1 MLPAVVDPAT
11 ASPGERELYRRLRD
25 DPGANDWTVLHSLD
39 LSHHVRAVSGELD
52 FLVLIPGLGA
62 LALEVKA
69 CRSLRREDGLW
80 YYGNESKGD
89 PRGPFK
95 QASEAMHS
103 VRAHVER
110 RPDLRC
116 VPFWSAVIFPYVR
129 FSERSDEWHAWQVID
144 AKAFQSRPISE
155 LLADVLRK
163 ARSFLVQQNSR
174 WFNEASGEPTARQC
188 DAVAQLLRPDFEVTL
203 TPSDLRREREEELRT
218 FTEEQFDALDE
229 MQANARVAFEGPAG
243 TGKTFLAI
251 EAAHRSAVEGR
262 KVLFVCFNR
271 MLGDWLRA
279 QTSGLAPHVTMQTIH
294 AYMLSVAAARVPA
307 AGASASFWEHE
318 LPAQAADAILRNDAY
333 ELFDEIVMDEAQD
346 ILKDDYLDVLDVS
359 VNGGLA
365 AGRWR
370 MFGDFER
377 QAIYGAGSL
386 SLDDFCSRR
395 GGHPAR
401 FHLGS
406 NCRNAPRIVE
416 FIKLLGRLDAGYT
429 RVLRPDSG
437 SDPRIKFY
445 AAPEDGCNLVA
456 ETLAELYAAG
466 FSGHDIAVL
475 STKASASCAERLTTP
490 PWSDRLAPARDAG
503 PGQIPYTTIHAFKG
517 MEAAAVVVTDID
529 EVQGAASESLLY
541 VAITRA
547 TDRLTLVMDERTR
560 PNLARLLAGDSGRQA
575 APVG

>member
-11 ASPGERELYRRLRD
+11 ASPGEREIYRRLRD
-25 DPGANDWTVLHSLD
+25 DPGARDWTVLHSLD
-39 LSHHVRAVSGELD
+39 LSHHVRAISGELD

-80 YYGNESKGD
+80 YYGSESKGD

-103 VRAHVER
+103 VRALVER
-110 RPDLRC
+110 RPDLRH

-129 FSERSDEWHAWQVID
+129 FSERSDEWHSWQAID
-144 AKAFQSRPISE
+144 AKAFQSRPVSE
-155 LLADVLRK
+155 LLSAVLTR
-163 ARSFLVQQNSR
+163 ARQLLAQQHAR
-174 WFNEASGEPTARQC
+174 WFDEASGEPTARQC
-188 DAVAQLLRPDFEVTL
+188 DAVAQLLRPDFEVTI
-203 TPSDLRREREEELRT
+203 TPSDVRRAREEELRT

-251 EAAHRSAVEGR
+251 EAARRSALEGR
-262 KVLFVCFNR
+262 RVLFVCFNR
-271 MLGDWLRA
+271 MLGDWLRT
-279 QTSGLAPHVTMQTIH
+279 QTSGLAPRVTTQTIH
-294 AYMLSVAAARVPA
+294 SYMLSTAGVRVP
-307 AGASASFWEHE
+307 GGGVPSAFWERE
-318 LPAQAADAILRNDAY
+318 LPAHAAEAILRNDAY
-333 ELFDEIVMDEAQD
+333 EPFDELVIDEAQD

-359 VNGGLA
+359 LKGGLA

-370 MFGDFER
+370 LFGDFER
-377 QAIYGAGSL
+377 QAIYGAGSIGV
-386 SLDDFCSRR
+386 DDFCSGR
-395 GGHPAR
+395 GGNPAR
-401 FHLGS
+401 FHLGN

-416 FIKLLGRLDAGYT
+416 FIKLLGRLNAGYT

-445 AAPEDGCNLVA
+445 SRPEEGCSLLA

-466 FSGHDIAVL
+466 LSGRDIVVL
-475 STKASASCAERLTTP
+475 STKASAPCAERLSMQ
-490 PWSDRLAPARDAG
+490 PWSDRLAAARDAG
-503 PGQIPYTTIHAFKG
+503 PGQIPYTTVHAFKG

-529 EVQGAASESLLY
+529 DVDGPASESLLY

-547 TDRLTLVMDERTR
+547 TDRLTLVMNERTR
-560 PNLARLLAGDSGRQA
+560 SELARLLAGEAERQV